1 MNAMPQVMIL
11 ELAQRFGA
19 LARIAYSKLEALNP
33 ASPEEIYLA
42 QAQNHADLEQR
53 MFELQYP
60 RDSISSRY

>member
-1 MNAMPQVMIL
+1 MNGLPQVIIL
-11 ELAQRFGA
+11 ELAQRVGA

-42 QAQNHADLEQR
+42 QAQNHADLERR

-60 RDSISSRY
+60 QDSSSSRY